1 MIIKKKLVL
10 LESEMRVPNGHFLDY
25 LIESTIYFQDKF
37 KIIWFLNKNCDLKK
51 TYIPQNVEINKIIIS
66 NYYRRN
72 NNKLLYFFEEI
83 FFFFKN
89 FYDIFYFAL
98 LFIKKKKFINFFK
111 TLSSNYFII
120 PRYFKSFYFGVFNSN
135 LNENDHILVQSCRRK
150 DISCIYF
157 FSNIEKLFPK
167 IHLRVF
173 YPPKK
178 RFKSFYFYLSKMENF
193 MKEKKIFLYTEHGY
207 KEELI
212 KNEINNKYLV
222 NVVTPIF
229 SFFERLHTNLALT
242 IGFVGQARKDKGFHL
257 LPELILK
264 LEKKKTNLNYLIQF
278 TSANKDTEIHRN
290 QILNIAKNNP
300 RVKII
305 NKYLD
310 FKEYR
315 NILSQID
322 IMPML
327 YDVNHL
333 TMGNSGVIYSCITHE
348 VSLVIPND
356 CPHLKKFLIFKS
368 YEEAGD
374 LDEYVEKIIFIK
386 NNFSFYLSEAKK
398 LSVDLKNS
406 IKNSSLVR
414 NLV

>member
-10 LESEMRVPNGHFLDY
+10 LESEMQAPNGHFLDY

-37 KIIWFLNKNCDLKK
+37 NIIWFLNKNCNLKES
-51 TYIPQNVEINKIIIS
+51 YIPKNVEINKIIIS

-72 NNKLLYFFEEI
+72 KNKLFYFFEEI
-83 FFFFKN
+83 SFFLKN
-89 FYDIFYFAL
+89 FYDIFYFTVH
-98 LFIKKKKFINFFK
+98 FIKKKNFINFLK
-111 TLSSNYFII
+111 TLFSNYFII
-120 PRYFKSFYFGVFNSN
+120 PRYFKSFYFGVLNSN

-157 FSNIEKLFPK
+157 FSNIEKIFPK

-178 RFKSFYFYLSKMENF
+178 RFKSFYFYLSKIENF

-207 KEELI
+207 KEELF

-222 NVVTPIF
+222 NTVTPIF
-229 SFFERLHTNLALT
+229 SFFERFHTNYTLT

-264 LEKKKTNLNYLIQF
+264 LEKKKINLNYLIQF
-278 TSANKDTEIHRN
+278 TSTNKDTEIYKN
-290 QILNIAKNNP
+290 QLLSIAKDNS

-327 YDVNHL
+327 YDVKHL

-356 CPHLKKFLIFKS
+356 CSHLKKFLIFKS
-368 YEEAGD
+368 YEEARN
-374 LDEYVEKIIFIK
+374 LDEYVEKIIFMK
-386 NNFSFYLSEAKK
+386 NNFIVYLSEAKK
-398 LSVDLKNS
+398 LSLDLKNT

-414 NLV
+414 NIV

>member
-10 LESEMRVPNGHFLDY
+10 LESEMQAPNGHFLDY

-37 KIIWFLNKNCDLKK
+37 NIIWFLNKNCDLKES
-51 TYIPQNVEINKIIIS
+51 YIPKNVEINKIIIS

-72 NNKLLYFFEEI
+72 KNKLFYFFEEI
-83 FFFFKN
+83 FFFLKN
-89 FYDIFYFAL
+89 FYDIFYFTVH
-98 LFIKKKKFINFFK
+98 FIKKKNFINFFK
-111 TLSSNYFII
+111 TLFSNYFII
-120 PRYFKSFYFGVFNSN
+120 PRYFKSFYFGVLNSN

-157 FSNIEKLFPK
+157 FSNIEKIFPK

-178 RFKSFYFYLSKMENF
+178 RFKSFYFYLSKIENF
-193 MKEKKIFLYTEHGY
+193 MKEKKIFLYTEQGY
-207 KEELI
+207 KEDLF

-222 NVVTPIF
+222 NTVTPIF
-229 SFFERLHTNLALT
+229 SFFERFHTNSTVT

-264 LEKKKTNLNYLIQF
+264 LEKKKINLNYLIQF
-278 TSANKDTEIHRN
+278 TSTNKDTEIYKN
-290 QILNIAKNNP
+290 QLLSIAKDNS

-327 YDVNHL
+327 YDVKHL

-356 CPHLKKFLIFKS
+356 CSHLKKFLIFKS
-368 YEEAGD
+368 YEEARN
-374 LDEYVEKIIFIK
+374 LDEYVEKIIFMK
-386 NNFSFYLSEAKK
+386 NNFILYLSEAKK
-398 LSVDLKNS
+398 LSLDLKNT

-414 NLV
+414 NIV

>member
-10 LESEMRVPNGHFLDY
+10 LESEMQAPNGHFLDY
-25 LIESTIYFQDKF
+25 LIESTIYFEDKF
-37 KIIWFLNKNCDLKK
+37 NIIWFLNKNCDLKES
-51 TYIPQNVEINKIIIS
+51 YIPKNVEINKIIIS

-72 NNKLLYFFEEI
+72 KNKLFYFFEEI
-83 FFFFKN
+83 FFFLKN
-89 FYDIFYFAL
+89 FYDIFYFTVH
-98 LFIKKKKFINFFK
+98 FIKKKNFINFFK
-111 TLSSNYFII
+111 TLFSNYFII
-120 PRYFKSFYFGVFNSN
+120 PRYFKSFYFGVLNSN

-157 FSNIEKLFPK
+157 FSNIEKIFPK

-178 RFKSFYFYLSKMENF
+178 RFKSFYFYLSKIENF

-207 KEELI
+207 KEELF

-222 NVVTPIF
+222 NTVTPIF
-229 SFFERLHTNLALT
+229 SFFERFHTNFTLT

-264 LEKKKTNLNYLIQF
+264 LEKKKINLNYLIQF
-278 TSANKDTEIHRN
+278 TSTNKDTEIYKN
-290 QILNIAKNNP
+290 QLLSIAKDNS

-327 YDVNHL
+327 YDIKHL

-356 CPHLKKFLIFKS
+356 CSHLKKFLIFKS
-368 YEEAGD
+368 YEEARN
-374 LDEYVEKIIFIK
+374 LDEYVEKIIFMK
-386 NNFSFYLSEAKK
+386 NNFILYLSEAKK
-398 LSVDLKNS
+398 LSLDLKNT

-414 NLV
+414 NIV

>member
-1 MIIKKKLVL
+1 MIKNKLVL
-10 LESEMRVPNGHFLDY
+10 LESEMQAPNGHFLDY

-37 KIIWFLNKNCDLKK
+37 NIIWFLNKNCDLKES
-51 TYIPQNVEINKIIIS
+51 YIPKNVEINKIIIS

-72 NNKLLYFFEEI
+72 NNKLLYFLEEVI
-83 FFFFKN
+83 FFLKN
-89 FYDIFYFAL
+89 FYYIFYFTV
-98 LFIKKKKFINFFK
+98 LFIKKKKFLNFYK
-111 TLSSNYFII
+111 TLFSNYFII
-120 PRYFKSFYFGVFNSN
+120 PRYFKSFYFGVLNSN

-157 FSNIEKLFPK
+157 FSNIEKVFPK

-178 RFKSFYFYLSKMENF
+178 RFKSFYFYLSKIENF
-193 MKEKKIFLYTEHGY
+193 MKENKIFLYTEHGY

-222 NVVTPIF
+222 NTVTPIF
-229 SFFERLHTNLALT
+229 SSFERLNTNSTVT
-242 IGFVGQARKDKGFHL
+242 IGFAGQARKDKGFHL

-264 LEKKKTNLNYLIQF
+264 LEKKKINFNYLIQF
-278 TSANKDTEIHRN
+278 TSVNKDTEIYKN
-290 QILNIAKNNP
+290 QLLSIAKDNS

-333 TMGNSGVIYSCITHE
+333 VMGNSGVIYSCITHE

-356 CPHLKKFLIFKS
+356 CSHLKKFLVFKS
-368 YEEAGD
+368 YEEARD
-374 LDEYVEKIIFIK
+374 LDEYVEKIIFMK
-386 NNFSFYLSEAKK
+386 NNFNLYLSEAKK
-398 LSVDLKNS
+398 LSLDLKNT

-414 NLV
+414 NIV

>member
-10 LESEMRVPNGHFLDY
+10 LESEMQAPNGHFLDY

-37 KIIWFLNKNCDLKK
+37 NIIWFLNKNCDLKES
-51 TYIPQNVEINKIIIS
+51 YIPKNVEINKIIIS

-72 NNKLLYFFEEI
+72 KNKLFYFFEEI
-83 FFFFKN
+83 FFFLKN
-89 FYDIFYFAL
+89 FYDIFYFTVH
-98 LFIKKKKFINFFK
+98 FIKKKKFINFFK
-111 TLSSNYFII
+111 TLFSNYFII
-120 PRYFKSFYFGVFNSN
+120 PRYFKSFYFGVLNFN

-157 FSNIEKLFPK
+157 FSNIEKIFPK

-178 RFKSFYFYLSKMENF
+178 RFKSFYFYLSKIENF

-207 KEELI
+207 KEELF
-212 KNEINNKYLV
+212 KNELNNKYLV
-222 NVVTPIF
+222 NTVTPIF
-229 SFFERLHTNLALT
+229 SFFERFHTNYTLT

-264 LEKKKTNLNYLIQF
+264 LEKRKINLNYLIQF
-278 TSANKDTEIHRN
+278 TSTNKDTEIYKN
-290 QILNIAKNNP
+290 QLLSIAKDNS

-327 YDVNHL
+327 YDVKHL

-356 CPHLKKFLIFKS
+356 CSHLKKFLIFKS
-368 YEEAGD
+368 YEEARN
-374 LDEYVEKIIFIK
+374 LDEYVEKIIFMK
-386 NNFSFYLSEAKK
+386 NNFILYLSEAKK
-398 LSVDLKNS
+398 LSLDLKNT

-414 NLV
+414 NIV

>member
-10 LESEMRVPNGHFLDY
+10 LESEMQAPNGHFLDY

-37 KIIWFLNKNCDLKK
+37 NIIWFLNKNCDLKES
-51 TYIPQNVEINKIIIS
+51 YIPKNVEINKIIIS

-72 NNKLLYFFEEI
+72 KNKLFYFFEEI
-83 FFFFKN
+83 FFFLKN
-89 FYDIFYFAL
+89 FYDIFYFTVH
-98 LFIKKKKFINFFK
+98 FIKKKNFINFFK
-111 TLSSNYFII
+111 TLFSNYFII
-120 PRYFKSFYFGVFNSN
+120 PRYFKSFYFGVLNSN

-157 FSNIEKLFPK
+157 FSNIEKIFPK

-178 RFKSFYFYLSKMENF
+178 RFKSFYFYLSKIENF
-193 MKEKKIFLYTEHGY
+193 MKEKKIFLYTEQGY
-207 KEELI
+207 KEELF

-222 NVVTPIF
+222 NTITPIF
-229 SFFERLHTNLALT
+229 SFFERFHTNFTLT

-264 LEKKKTNLNYLIQF
+264 LEKKKINLNYLIQF
-278 TSANKDTEIHRN
+278 TSTNKDTEIYKN
-290 QILNIAKNNP
+290 QLLSIAKDNS

-327 YDVNHL
+327 YDVKHL

-356 CPHLKKFLIFKS
+356 CSHLKKFLIFKS
-368 YEEAGD
+368 YEEARN
-374 LDEYVEKIIFIK
+374 LDEYVEKIIFMK
-386 NNFSFYLSEAKK
+386 NNFILYLSEAKK
-398 LSVDLKNS
+398 LSLDLKNT

-414 NLV
+414 NIV

>member
-10 LESEMRVPNGHFLDY
+10 LESEMQAPNGHFLDY
-25 LIESTIYFQDKF
+25 LIESTIYFEDKF
-37 KIIWFLNKNCDLKK
+37 NIIWFLNKNCDLKES
-51 TYIPQNVEINKIIIS
+51 YIPKNVEINKIIIS

-72 NNKLLYFFEEI
+72 KNKLFYFFEEI
-83 FFFFKN
+83 FFFLKN
-89 FYDIFYFAL
+89 FYDIFYFTVH
-98 LFIKKKKFINFFK
+98 FIKKKNFINFFK
-111 TLSSNYFII
+111 TLFSNYFII
-120 PRYFKSFYFGVFNSN
+120 PRYFKSFYFGVLNSN

-157 FSNIEKLFPK
+157 FSNIEKIFPK

-178 RFKSFYFYLSKMENF
+178 RFKSFYFYLSKIENF
-193 MKEKKIFLYTEHGY
+193 MKEKKIFLYTEQGY
-207 KEELI
+207 KEELF

-222 NVVTPIF
+222 NTVTPIF
-229 SFFERLHTNLALT
+229 SFFERFHTNFTLT

-264 LEKKKTNLNYLIQF
+264 LEKKKINLNYLIQF
-278 TSANKDTEIHRN
+278 TSTNKDTEIYKN
-290 QILNIAKNNP
+290 QLLSIAKDNS

-327 YDVNHL
+327 YDIKHL

-356 CPHLKKFLIFKS
+356 CSHLKKFLIFKS
-368 YEEAGD
+368 YEEARN
-374 LDEYVEKIIFIK
+374 LDEYVEKIIFMK
-386 NNFSFYLSEAKK
+386 NNFILYLSEAKK
-398 LSVDLKNS
+398 LSLDLKNT

-414 NLV
+414 NIV

>member
-10 LESEMRVPNGHFLDY
+10 LESEMQAPNGHFLDY

-37 KIIWFLNKNCDLKK
+37 NIIWFLNKNCDLKESF
-51 TYIPQNVEINKIIIS
+51 IPKNVEINKIIIS

-72 NNKLLYFFEEI
+72 NNKLFYFFEET

-89 FYDIFYFAL
+89 FYDILYFTI
-98 LFIKKKKFINFFK
+98 LFIKKKKFLIFFK
-111 TLSSNYFII
+111 TLFSNFFII
-120 PRYFKSFYFGVFNSN
+120 PRYFKSFYFGVLNSN

-157 FSNIEKLFPK
+157 FSNIEKVFPK

-178 RFKSFYFYLSKMENF
+178 RFKSFYFYLSKIENF
-193 MKEKKIFLYTEHGY
+193 MKENKIFLYTEHGY

-222 NVVTPIF
+222 NTVTPIF
-229 SFFERLHTNLALT
+229 SFCERFHTNSTVT

-257 LPELILK
+257 FPELILK
-264 LEKKKTNLNYLIQF
+264 LEKKKINLNYLIQF
-278 TSANKDTEIHRN
+278 TSVNKDTEIYKN
-290 QILNIAKNNP
+290 QLLSIAKDNS

-327 YDVNHL
+327 YDVKHL

-348 VSLVIPND
+348 VSLIIPND
-356 CPHLKKFLIFKS
+356 CSHLKKFLIFKS
-368 YEEAGD
+368 YEEARD
-374 LDEYVEKIIFIK
+374 LDDYAEKIIFMK
-386 NNFSFYLSEAKK
+386 NNFSLYLSEAKK
-398 LSVDLKNS
+398 LSLDLKNT

-414 NLV
+414 NIV

>member
-10 LESEMRVPNGHFLDY
+10 LESEMQAPNGHFLDY

-37 KIIWFLNKNCDLKK
+37 NIIWFLNKNCDLKES
-51 TYIPQNVEINKIIIS
+51 YIPKNVEINKIIIS

-72 NNKLLYFFEEI
+72 KNKLFYFFEEI
-83 FFFFKN
+83 FFFLKN
-89 FYDIFYFAL
+89 FYDIFYFTVH
-98 LFIKKKKFINFFK
+98 FIKKKNFINFLK
-111 TLSSNYFII
+111 TLFSNYFII
-120 PRYFKSFYFGVFNSN
+120 PRYFKSFYFGVLNSN

-157 FSNIEKLFPK
+157 FSNIEKIFPK

-178 RFKSFYFYLSKMENF
+178 RFKSFYFYLSKIENF

-207 KEELI
+207 KEELF

-222 NVVTPIF
+222 NTVTPIF
-229 SFFERLHTNLALT
+229 SFFERFHTNFTLT

-264 LEKKKTNLNYLIQF
+264 LEKKKINLNYLIQF
-278 TSANKDTEIHRN
+278 TSTNKDTEIYKN
-290 QILNIAKNNP
+290 QLLSIAKDNS

-327 YDVNHL
+327 YDVKHL

-356 CPHLKKFLIFKS
+356 CSHLKKFLIFKS
-368 YEEAGD
+368 YEEARN
-374 LDEYVEKIIFIK
+374 LDEYVEKIIFMK
-386 NNFSFYLSEAKK
+386 NNFILYLSEAKK
-398 LSVDLKNS
+398 LSLDLKNT

-414 NLV
+414 NIV

>member
-1 MIIKKKLVL
+1 MIKKKLVL
-10 LESEMRVPNGHFLDY
+10 LESEMQAPNGHFLDY

-37 KIIWFLNKNCDLKK
+37 NIIWFLNKNCDLKES
-51 TYIPQNVEINKIIIS
+51 YIPKNVEINKIIIS

-72 NNKLLYFFEEI
+72 KNKLFYFFEEI
-83 FFFFKN
+83 FFFLKN
-89 FYDIFYFAL
+89 FYDIFYFTVH
-98 LFIKKKKFINFFK
+98 FIKKKNFINFLK
-111 TLSSNYFII
+111 TLFSNYFII
-120 PRYFKSFYFGVFNSN
+120 PRYFKSFYFGVLNSN

-157 FSNIEKLFPK
+157 FSNIEKIFPK

-178 RFKSFYFYLSKMENF
+178 RFKSFYFYLSKIENF
-193 MKEKKIFLYTEHGY
+193 MKEKKIFLYTEQGY
-207 KEELI
+207 KEELF

-222 NVVTPIF
+222 NTVTPIF
-229 SFFERLHTNLALT
+229 SFFERFHTNFTLT

-264 LEKKKTNLNYLIQF
+264 LEKKKINLNYLIQF
-278 TSANKDTEIHRN
+278 TSTNKDTEIYKN
-290 QILNIAKNNP
+290 QLLSIAKDNS

-327 YDVNHL
+327 YDVKHL

-356 CPHLKKFLIFKS
+356 CSHLKKFLIFKS
-368 YEEAGD
+368 YEEARN
-374 LDEYVEKIIFIK
+374 LDEYVEKIIFMK
-386 NNFSFYLSEAKK
+386 NNFILYLSEAKK
-398 LSVDLKNS
+398 LSLDLKNT

-414 NLV
+414 NIV

>member
-1 MIIKKKLVL
+1 
-10 LESEMRVPNGHFLDY
+10 MRKY
-25 LIESTIYFQDKF
+25 
-37 KIIWFLNKNCDLKK
+37 
-51 TYIPQNVEINKIIIS
+51 
-66 NYYRRN
+66 
-72 NNKLLYFFEEI
+72 

-89 FYDIFYFAL
+89 FYDIFYFTV

-111 TLSSNYFII
+111 TLFSNYFII
-120 PRYFKSFYFGVFNSN
+120 PRYFKSFYFGVLNSN

-150 DISCIYF
+150 DISCVYF
-157 FSNIEKLFPK
+157 FSNIEKVFPK

-178 RFKSFYFYLSKMENF
+178 RFKSFYFYLSKIENF
-193 MKEKKIFLYTEHGY
+193 MKENKIFLYTEHGY

-222 NVVTPIF
+222 NTVTPIF
-229 SFFERLHTNLALT
+229 SFFERFHANITLT

-264 LEKKKTNLNYLIQF
+264 LEKKKINFNYLIQF
-278 TSANKDTEIHRN
+278 TSVNKDTEIYKN
-290 QILNIAKNNP
+290 QLLSIAKDNS
-300 RVKII
+300 RVKIV

-348 VSLVIPND
+348 VSLVIPNN
-356 CPHLKKFLIFKS
+356 CSHLKKFLIFKS
-368 YEEAGD
+368 YEEARD
-374 LDEYVEKIIFIK
+374 LDEYVEKIIFMK
-386 NNFSFYLSEAKK
+386 NNFSLYLSEAKK
-398 LSVDLKNS
+398 LSLDLKNT

-414 NLV
+414 NIV

>member
-10 LESEMRVPNGHFLDY
+10 LESEMQAPNGHFLDY

-37 KIIWFLNKNCDLKK
+37 NIIWFLNKNCDLKES
-51 TYIPQNVEINKIIIS
+51 YIPKNVEINKIIIS

-72 NNKLLYFFEEI
+72 KNKLFYFFEEI
-83 FFFFKN
+83 FFFLKN
-89 FYDIFYFAL
+89 FYDIFYFTVH
-98 LFIKKKKFINFFK
+98 FIKKKNFINFFK
-111 TLSSNYFII
+111 TLFSNYFII
-120 PRYFKSFYFGVFNSN
+120 PRYFKSFYFGVLNSN

-157 FSNIEKLFPK
+157 FSNIEKIFPK

-178 RFKSFYFYLSKMENF
+178 RFKSFYFYLSKIENF

-207 KEELI
+207 KEELF

-222 NVVTPIF
+222 NTVTPIF
-229 SFFERLHTNLALT
+229 SFFERFHTNFTLT

-264 LEKKKTNLNYLIQF
+264 LEKKKINLNYLIQF
-278 TSANKDTEIHRN
+278 TSTNKDTEIYKN
-290 QILNIAKNNP
+290 QLLSIAKDNS

-327 YDVNHL
+327 YDIKHL

-356 CPHLKKFLIFKS
+356 CSHLKKFLIFKS
-368 YEEAGD
+368 YEEARN
-374 LDEYVEKIIFIK
+374 LDEYVEKIIFMK
-386 NNFSFYLSEAKK
+386 NNFILYLSEAKK
-398 LSVDLKNS
+398 LSLDLKNT

-414 NLV
+414 NIV

>member
-10 LESEMRVPNGHFLDY
+10 LESEMRAPNGHFLDY

-37 KIIWFLNKNCDLKK
+37 NIIWFLNKNCDLKES
-51 TYIPQNVEINKIIIS
+51 YIPKNVEINKIIIS

-72 NNKLLYFFEEI
+72 KNKLFYFFEEI
-83 FFFFKN
+83 FFFLKN
-89 FYDIFYFAL
+89 FYDIFYFTVH
-98 LFIKKKKFINFFK
+98 FIKKKNFINFLK
-111 TLSSNYFII
+111 TLFSNYFII
-120 PRYFKSFYFGVFNSN
+120 PRYFKSFYFGVLNSN

-157 FSNIEKLFPK
+157 FSNIEKIFPK

-178 RFKSFYFYLSKMENF
+178 RFKSFYFYLSKIENF
-193 MKEKKIFLYTEHGY
+193 MKEKKIFLYTEQGY
-207 KEELI
+207 KEELF

-222 NVVTPIF
+222 NTVTPIF
-229 SFFERLHTNLALT
+229 SFFERFHTNFTLT

-264 LEKKKTNLNYLIQF
+264 LEKKKINLNYLIQF
-278 TSANKDTEIHRN
+278 TSTNKDTEIYKN
-290 QILNIAKNNP
+290 QLLSIAKDNS

-327 YDVNHL
+327 YDVKHL

-356 CPHLKKFLIFKS
+356 CSHLKKFLIFKS
-368 YEEAGD
+368 YEEARN
-374 LDEYVEKIIFIK
+374 LDEYVEKIIFMK
-386 NNFSFYLSEAKK
+386 NNFILYLSEAKK
-398 LSVDLKNS
+398 LSLDLKNT

-414 NLV
+414 NIV

>member
-10 LESEMRVPNGHFLDY
+10 LESEMQAPNGHFLDY

-37 KIIWFLNKNCDLKK
+37 NIIWFLNKNCDLKES
-51 TYIPQNVEINKIIIS
+51 YIPKNVEINKIIIS

-72 NNKLLYFFEEI
+72 KNKLFYFFEEI
-83 FFFFKN
+83 FFFLKN
-89 FYDIFYFAL
+89 FYDIFYFTVH
-98 LFIKKKKFINFFK
+98 FIKKKNFINFLK
-111 TLSSNYFII
+111 TLFSNYFII
-120 PRYFKSFYFGVFNSN
+120 PRYFKSFYFGVLNSN

-157 FSNIEKLFPK
+157 FSNIEKIFPK

-178 RFKSFYFYLSKMENF
+178 RFKSFYFYLSKIENF
-193 MKEKKIFLYTEHGY
+193 MKEKKIFLYTEQGY
-207 KEELI
+207 KEELF

-222 NVVTPIF
+222 NTVTPIF
-229 SFFERLHTNLALT
+229 SFFERFHTNFTLT

-264 LEKKKTNLNYLIQF
+264 LEKKKINLNYLIQF
-278 TSANKDTEIHRN
+278 TSTNKDTEIYKN
-290 QILNIAKNNP
+290 QLLSIAKDNS

-327 YDVNHL
+327 YDVKHL

-356 CPHLKKFLIFKS
+356 CSHLKKFLIFKS
-368 YEEAGD
+368 YEEARN
-374 LDEYVEKIIFIK
+374 LDEYVEKIIFMK
-386 NNFSFYLSEAKK
+386 NNFILYLSEAKK
-398 LSVDLKNS
+398 LSLDLKNT

-414 NLV
+414 NIV

>member
-10 LESEMRVPNGHFLDY
+10 LESEMQAPNGHFLDY

-37 KIIWFLNKNCDLKK
+37 NIIWFLNKNCDLKES
-51 TYIPQNVEINKIIIS
+51 YIPKNVEINKIIIS

-72 NNKLLYFFEEI
+72 KNKLFYFFEEI
-83 FFFFKN
+83 FFFLKN
-89 FYDIFYFAL
+89 FYDIFYFTVH
-98 LFIKKKKFINFFK
+98 FIKKKNFINFFK
-111 TLSSNYFII
+111 TLFSNYFII
-120 PRYFKSFYFGVFNSN
+120 PRYFKSFYFGVLNSN

-157 FSNIEKLFPK
+157 FSNIEKIFPK

-178 RFKSFYFYLSKMENF
+178 RFKSFYFYLSKIENF

-207 KEELI
+207 KEELF

-222 NVVTPIF
+222 NTVTPIF
-229 SFFERLHTNLALT
+229 SFFERFHTNFTLT

-264 LEKKKTNLNYLIQF
+264 LEKKKINLNYLIQF
-278 TSANKDTEIHRN
+278 TSTNKDTEIYKN
-290 QILNIAKNNP
+290 QLLSIAKDNS

-327 YDVNHL
+327 YDVKHL

-356 CPHLKKFLIFKS
+356 CSHLKKFLIFKS
-368 YEEAGD
+368 YEEARN
-374 LDEYVEKIIFIK
+374 LDEYVEKIIFMK
-386 NNFSFYLSEAKK
+386 NNFIVYLSEAKK
-398 LSVDLKNS
+398 LSLDLKNT

-414 NLV
+414 NIV

>member
-51 TYIPQNVEINKIIIS
+51 NYIPQNVEINKIIIS

-120 PRYFKSFYFGVFNSN
+120 PRYFKSFYFGVLNSN

-229 SFFERLHTNLALT
+229 SFFERLHANFALT

-278 TSANKDTEIHRN
+278 TSANKATEIHKN
-290 QILNIAKNNP
+290 QLLSIAKDNP
-300 RVKII
+300 RIKII

-333 TMGNSGVIYSCITHE
+333 TMGNSGVIYSCIAH
-348 VSLVIPND
+348 
-356 CPHLKKFLIFKS
+356 
-368 YEEAGD
+368 
-374 LDEYVEKIIFIK
+374 
-386 NNFSFYLSEAKK
+386 
-398 LSVDLKNS
+398 
-406 IKNSSLVR
+406 
-414 NLV
+414 

>member
-10 LESEMRVPNGHFLDY
+10 LESEMQAPNGHFLDY

-37 KIIWFLNKNCDLKK
+37 NIIWFLNKNCDLKES
-51 TYIPQNVEINKIIIS
+51 YIPKNVEINKIIIS

-72 NNKLLYFFEEI
+72 KNKLFYFFEEI
-83 FFFFKN
+83 FFFLKN
-89 FYDIFYFAL
+89 FYDIFYFTVH
-98 LFIKKKKFINFFK
+98 FIKKKNFINFLK
-111 TLSSNYFII
+111 TLFSNYFII
-120 PRYFKSFYFGVFNSN
+120 PRYFKSFYFGVLNSN

-157 FSNIEKLFPK
+157 FSNIEKIFPK

-178 RFKSFYFYLSKMENF
+178 RFKSFYFYLSKIENF
-193 MKEKKIFLYTEHGY
+193 MKEKKIFLYTEQGY
-207 KEELI
+207 KEDLF

-222 NVVTPIF
+222 NTVTPIF
-229 SFFERLHTNLALT
+229 SFFERFHTNSTVT
-242 IGFVGQARKDKGFHL
+242 IGVVGQARKDKGFHL

-264 LEKKKTNLNYLIQF
+264 LEKKKINLNYLIQF
-278 TSANKDTEIHRN
+278 TSTNKDTEIYKN
-290 QILNIAKNNP
+290 QLLSIAKDNS

-327 YDVNHL
+327 YDVKHL

-356 CPHLKKFLIFKS
+356 CSHLKKFLIFKS
-368 YEEAGD
+368 YEEARN
-374 LDEYVEKIIFIK
+374 LDEYVEKIIFMK
-386 NNFSFYLSEAKK
+386 NNFIVYLSEAKK
-398 LSVDLKNS
+398 LSLDLKNT

-414 NLV
+414 NIV

>member
-10 LESEMRVPNGHFLDY
+10 LESEMRAPNGHFLDY

-37 KIIWFLNKNCDLKK
+37 NIIWFLNKNCDLKES
-51 TYIPQNVEINKIIIS
+51 YIPKNVEINKIIIS

-72 NNKLLYFFEEI
+72 KNKLFYFFEEI
-83 FFFFKN
+83 FFFLKN
-89 FYDIFYFAL
+89 FYDIFYFTVH
-98 LFIKKKKFINFFK
+98 FIKKKNFINFLK
-111 TLSSNYFII
+111 TLFSNYFII
-120 PRYFKSFYFGVFNSN
+120 PRYFKSFYFGVLNSN

-157 FSNIEKLFPK
+157 FSNIEKIFPK

-178 RFKSFYFYLSKMENF
+178 RFKSFYFYLSKIENF
-193 MKEKKIFLYTEHGY
+193 MKEKKIFLYTEQGY
-207 KEELI
+207 KEELF

-222 NVVTPIF
+222 NTVTPIF
-229 SFFERLHTNLALT
+229 SFFERFHTNFTLT

-264 LEKKKTNLNYLIQF
+264 LEKKKINLNYLIQF
-278 TSANKDTEIHRN
+278 TSTNKDTEIYKN
-290 QILNIAKNNP
+290 QLLSIAKDNS

-327 YDVNHL
+327 YDVKHL

-356 CPHLKKFLIFKS
+356 CSHLKKFLIFKS
-368 YEEAGD
+368 YEEARN
-374 LDEYVEKIIFIK
+374 LDEYVEKIIFMK
-386 NNFSFYLSEAKK
+386 NNFIVYLSEAKK
-398 LSVDLKNS
+398 LSLDLKNT

-414 NLV
+414 NIV